1 MKKRI
6 LIVDDE
12 PNIVMSLEYLMR
24 SKGLE
29 VSIGRNGREALEA
42 LEANKFELV
51 LLDITM
57 PEVDGYEICSRIKEH
72 PEWKD
77 THVVF
82 LSAKSKQ
89 SDIEKG
95 MSLGASD
102 YIVKPFSTR
111 ELSRRVLDLL
121 DEN

>member
-1 MKKRI
+1 MNNI

-29 VSIGRNGREALEA
+29 VNIARNGKEALEQLMA
-42 LEANKFELV
+42 RRFKLV

-57 PEVDGYEICSRIKEH
+57 PDVDGYEICTRIKSN
-72 PEWKD
+72 PEWQD

-95 MSLGASD
+95 MELGASD
-102 YIVKPFSTR
+102 YVVKPFSTR
-111 ELSRRVLDLL
+111 DLSKRVLALI
-121 DEN
+121 NQ

>member
-1 MKKRI
+1 MKI

-24 SKGLE
+24 SKGFD
-29 VSIGRNGREALEA
+29 VRIGRNGAEALEA
-42 LEANKFELV
+42 LEDEVFDLI

-57 PEVDGYEICSRIKEH
+57 PEVDGYEICRLVKNH
-72 PEWKD
+72 PEWKK

-82 LSAKSKQ
+82 VSAKSKQ

-95 MSLGASD
+95 LSLGASD
-102 YIVKPFSTR
+102 YIVKPFSTKT
-111 ELSRRVLDLL
+111 LSQRVLELL
-121 DEN
+121 DVTE

>member
-1 MKKRI
+1 METKRI

-29 VSIGRNGREALEA
+29 VGIARSGSEALDQMEQSA
-42 LEANKFELV
+42 YDLV

-57 PEVDGYEICSRIKEH
+57 PDLDGYHVCQTIKNH
-72 PEWKD
+72 PVWKQ

-95 MSLGASD
+95 MSLGATD
-102 YIVKPFSTR
+102 YIVKPFSTKD
-111 ELSRRVLDLL
+111 LSKRILDIL
-121 DEN
+121 EA